1 MLNPWCVRL
10 VLHSASC
17 MWHCLTDVQQHPE
30 PRGPRGTFHESLD
43 TQSSNVPR
51 MKSAFDDMLQ
61 PERMTQGDTQTQ
73 APPRAPRAGTRS
85 LTTPAAKLPSDGKLT
100 LLPGVAA
107 GLKSEKAK
115 LYRTATRLVAPKQK
129 RNQPEDVVLCQCQQ
143 DGRDRD
149 MLHCTFCDTRQHFY
163 CYGFS
168 GASDDPRRPAI
179 HACYQCLFG
188 SNDAAMLDELRDLA
202 VKRRIVLFGLRTGPW
217 ETTDMAESLNIPKD
231 DAARLQSELLEAD
244 FIEAEPNSQDPGFAK
259 TRQSRFRPAIGAAS
273 HRAMIEQL
281 FDPLVVVEKYVSDN
295 RRRPKS
301 MVDPCSMPRM
311 LTCSRPSRLP
321 SGSTE

>member
-1 MLNPWCVRL
+1 MTSEARRPTLPRLWWQRTSSIPSQLWQNRATTQYSHPSTSPVKVGYDRMLNPWCVRL

-149 MLHCTFCDTRQHFY
+149 MVCAWSICQVILDAHVCLAPLHLLRHQ
-163 CYGFS
+163 
-168 GASDDPRRPAI
+168 
-179 HACYQCLFG
+179 
-188 SNDAAMLDELRDLA
+188 AA
-202 VKRRIVLFGLRTGPW
+202 F
-217 ETTDMAESLNIPKD
+217 
-231 DAARLQSELLEAD
+231 LLLW
-244 FIEAEPNSQDPGFAK
+244 I
-259 TRQSRFRPAIGAAS
+259 
-273 HRAMIEQL
+273 L
-281 FDPLVVVEKYVSDN
+281 W
-295 RRRPKS
+295 
-301 MVDPCSMPRM
+301 C
-311 LTCSRPSRLP
+311 
-321 SGSTE
+321 